1 MKNTN
6 EGITDIFKMFKKEKV
21 YTVEDF
27 FRISTGSPKEQGVK
41 GLVLKMIDN
50 MTPDINMKARDQ
62 ADAQYQATK
71 YLTDY
76 MKTSFIGEIENL
88 PTRMANDWEDFAEF
102 ISSDAWGE
110 NIGWDSLIRA
120 TKELYKH
127 ANEAHTEALPDRK
140 AGGGLTGDPTQ
151 ALNQL
156 QLMLGVNT
164 IPLVLLK
171 ECLMALGKRL
181 KRAKKYYEM
190 KRESKPMSEN
200 KILQEYI
207 MQNTPQQPEDVSIIE
222 IIADEV
228 NETLNNLPEVQL
240 ASEILSEDELKNLF
254 SPLAKQVVARVRD
267 QIGEKIKGLVEQAI
281 SIEEFLGM
289 MQTAAGK
296 NSIEDTFK
304 TMSDA
309 ELQAVRQI
317 IERADAESPHL
328 NTIDDEVASRV
339 AAASGEQKLDEP
351 ETPEG
356 DPQTTNTDYEVEE
369 DE

>member
-62 ADAQYQATK
+62 ADARYQATK

-76 MKTSFIGEIENL
+76 MKTSFIGEIERL

-110 NIGWDSLIRA
+110 NIGWDSLIKA
-120 TKELYKH
+120 TKDLYDH
-127 ANEAHTEALPDRK
+127 AAHAHTEALPDRK

-151 ALNQL
+151 ALDQL

-171 ECLMALGKRL
+171 ECLRALGKRMH
-181 KRAKKYYEM
+181 RAKKHYEM

-200 KILQEYI
+200 KILKEYI
-207 MQNTPQQPEDVSIIE
+207 MQNTPQQPKDISVVE

-228 NETLNNLPEVQL
+228 NKALNDLPEIEL
-240 ASEILSEDELKNLF
+240 ASQVLNEDELKELF
-254 SPLAKQVVARVRD
+254 SPLAKQIVTNVHG
-267 QIGEKIKGLVEQAI
+267 QIEQNIKNLVE
-281 SIEEFLGM
+281 
-289 MQTAAGK
+289 
-296 NSIEDTFK
+296 
-304 TMSDA
+304 A
-309 ELQAVRQI
+309 E
-317 IERADAESPHL
+317 
-328 NTIDDEVASRV
+328 IDDALLAKMASLIP
-339 AAASGEQKLDEP
+339 AEALTDEERMALNNSLP
-351 ETPEG
+351 ADVLSV
-356 DPQTTNTDYEVEE
+356 DPQKIQNIAEREE
-369 DE
+369 